1 MATDL
6 QTPNEQ
12 QSTTALVS
20 GIVADAQELFKQ
32 QITLL
37 QVEVE
42 KDLRDTSQALIA
54 LVIGMA
60 TTLVGASMLAF
71 MVVYLLAHLFPA
83 TPIWVFYGI
92 VGGIVAAVGGFLVSG
107 ALYAF
112 SQINPLPEKSAQ
124 ALKENVGWETNQPR

>member
-12 QSTTALVS
+12 QSTTTLVS
-20 GIVADAQELFKQ
+20 GIVHDAQELFKQ

-42 KDLRDTSQALIA
+42 KDLRDTTQALIA
-54 LVIGMA
+54 LVIGTA
-60 TTLVGASMLAF
+60 TTLIGASMLAF
-71 MVVYLLAHLFPA
+71 MVVHLLNYLFP
-83 TPIWVFYGI
+83 TVHMWVWYGV
-92 VGGIVAAVGGFLVSG
+92 VGAIIAAVGGFLVSG
-107 ALYAF
+107 ALYMF

-124 ALKENVGWETNQPR
+124 ALKETVGWETNKPR